1 MLHGVVVQSVAE
13 NAVGENKSLDLLP

>member
-1 MLHGVVVQSVAE
+1 LHGVVVQSVAE